1 MSDQRSSTEQI
12 LQNLT
17 NLQFI
22 DSRIDEIIQL
32 RGDLPD
38 EILDIETDISRLK
51 ARVNKLE
58 EEVDSLAAEKAKLTL
73 DIETSIEKVAKY
85 EDQQLSVR
93 NNREYDALTK
103 EIEAQKQGEK
113 DARARLEEIAVRE
126 VEAAEE
132 LETQKGQ
139 LETVSKKYDEKQTN
153 LDKVI
158 EDTQQEEKQ
167 LLTKRKELEGAVEE
181 RYLRNY
187 NRLRQGLSNGIAVV
201 AMRDGAAFGMSLPP
215 QSQVEVTRRNKIVID
230 ENTGRIVVDPSFF
243 EQAAKDVKL

>member
-12 LQNLT
+12 LQQLT

-32 RGDLPD
+32 RGDLPE
-38 EILDIETDISRLK
+38 EILDIETEISRTK
-51 ARVNKLE
+51 SRVTRLE
-58 EEVDSLAAEKAKLTL
+58 EEIESLSAEKARLTL
-73 DIETSIEKVAKY
+73 DIQTSVEKVAKY

-103 EIEAQKQGEK
+103 EIEAQKQVEK
-113 DARARLEEIAVRE
+113 DGTARLEEIAVRE

-132 LETQKGQ
+132 LEKQKAE
-139 LETVSKKYDEKQTN
+139 LEAITKKYEDKQQNLEK
-153 LDKVI
+153 VV

-167 LLTKRKELEGAVEE
+167 LLEKRKELEKAVDE

-187 NRLRQGLSNGIAVV
+187 NRLRQGLTNGIAVV
-201 AMRDGAAFGMSLPP
+201 AMKDGAAFGMSLPP
-215 QSQVEVTRRNKIVID
+215 QSQVEVSRRNKIVVD

-243 EQAAKDVKL
+243 EQAAIEVKL

>member
-12 LQNLT
+12 LQQLT

-32 RGDLPD
+32 RGDLPE
-38 EILDIETDISRLK
+38 EILDIETEISRTK

-58 EEVDSLAAEKAKLTL
+58 EEVESLAAEKARLTL
-73 DIETSIEKVAKY
+73 DIQTSIEKVSKY

-103 EIEAQKQGEK
+103 EIEAQKQVQK
-113 DARARLEEIAVRE
+113 DGAARLEEIAVRE

-132 LETQKGQ
+132 LEKQKEE
-139 LETVSKKYDEKQTN
+139 LETISKKYENKQNNLEK
-153 LDKVI
+153 VV

-167 LLTKRKELEGAVEE
+167 LLAKRMELEKAVDE

-187 NRLRQGLSNGIAVV
+187 NRLRQGLTNGIAVV
-201 AMRDGAAFGMSLPP
+201 AMKDGAAFGMALPP
-215 QSQVEVTRRNKIVID
+215 QSQVEVSRRNKVVVD
-230 ENTGRIVVDPSFF
+230 ENSGRIVVDPSFF
-243 EQAAKDVKL
+243 EQAAKEVKL

>member
-12 LQNLT
+12 LQQLT

-32 RGDLPD
+32 RGDLPE
-38 EILDIETDISRLK
+38 EILDIETEISRSK

-58 EEVDSLAAEKAKLTL
+58 EEVQSLAAEKANLTL
-73 DIETSIEKVAKY
+73 QIQTSGEKVSRY

-103 EIEAQKQGEK
+103 EIEAQKQIDK
-113 DARARLEEIAVRE
+113 DSRARLEEIAVRE
-126 VEAAEE
+126 VEAADE
-132 LETQKGQ
+132 LEKQREA
-139 LETVSKKYDEKQTN
+139 LEVITKKYEDKQQN
-153 LDKVI
+153 LEKVI

-167 LLTKRKELEGAVEE
+167 LLEKRKELEKAVDE

-187 NRLRQGLSNGIAVV
+187 NRLRQGLANGIAVV
-201 AMRDGAAFGMSLPP
+201 AMRDGAALGMSLPP
-215 QSQVEVTRRNKIVID
+215 QSQVEVSRRNKVVVD
-230 ENTGRIVVDPSFF
+230 ENTGRIVVDASFF
-243 EQAAKDVKL
+243 EQAAKEVKL